1 MHLNLLKK
9 AFKKVLL
16 ISNGHQ
22 EYHDDLINI
31 SEQVIYVDPY
41 SQEKNYLKS
50 LNDFKEFLNSK
61 GVNKSTNVIYGSGL
75 EDKLEISEYL
85 DNNFTI
91 IGNSL
96 SNFDFLS
103 NIYNLNKELLTN
115 KINLPE
121 LSEDYHYK
129 FISKKYNSS
138 GGIGVGNS
146 IQSKDVYFQKYIPGK
161 TYSISF
167 IARYNKFKVLGYN
180 QLLLIKDNANFP
192 FLHSGAMTIDG
203 HNIEIKF
210 PHKWLNSLVNFYN
223 LSGYCSIDF
232 KIYDNKIFLL
242 DFNPRLSSSYRLYKR
257 RYNNLMHNHLGISD
271 DYSLSNNDCYAYVIF
286 YAKKDIII
294 DESIRHINDVS
305 DSPKIGEL
313 IKKDSPIFTVNIH
326 SNKQNN
332 LIDEVKVRIN
342 SVMEII
348 DCYNTQLEYE

>member
-180 QLLLIKDNANFP
+180 QLLLIKDNTKFP
-192 FLHSGAMTIDG
+192 FFAFWS
-203 HNIEIKF
+203 
-210 PHKWLNSLVNFYN
+210 
-223 LSGYCSIDF
+223 
-232 KIYDNKIFLL
+232 YD
-242 DFNPRLSSSYRLYKR
+242 Y
-257 RYNNLMHNHLGISD
+257 
-271 DYSLSNNDCYAYVIF
+271 
-286 YAKKDIII
+286 
-294 DESIRHINDVS
+294 
-305 DSPKIGEL
+305 
-313 IKKDSPIFTVNIH
+313 
-326 SNKQNN
+326 
-332 LIDEVKVRIN
+332 
-342 SVMEII
+342 
-348 DCYNTQLEYE
+348 